1 MAGLLQDDSGNDKST
16 LVLGMPITQRR
27 LGFDDDE
34 GSDTR
39 NRTRGGVGGYM
50 RADKDCGKAGTPRL
64 ERLLQSEGTSDIP
77 IIRWF
82 VDVYMLDST
91 ALFPD
96 KR

>member
-1 MAGLLQDDSGNDKST
+1 MAGLLQDDGGNDKST

-50 RADKDCGKAGTPRL
+50 KADKDCGKAGTPRL
-64 ERLLQSEGTSDIP
+64 ERLLQLKVLLISQSSAGLVTFISFTS
-77 IIRWF
+77 
-82 VDVYMLDST
+82 L
-91 ALFPD
+91 
-96 KR
+96 